1 MAQRRLPSFSSI
13 ERAVRCRASTVLPQT
28 EHVSDAAEGGTV
40 MHTFMERVRNLRGEG
55 KPPEE
60 AREVALAE
68 APEEEQ
74 GFLGAIPVEDLP
86 TDPKA
91 FAAEVALAFDALT
104 GQARELGR
112 GIGRRYEQA
121 ALAQG
126 KPLAPTEFAGTVD
139 IAALHGSD
147 GVFIGDWK
155 RRGRYVKA
163 ARDNWQIRT
172 GLVAAAAAWGRSRG
186 VGSIIRIY
194 EDGET
199 YRDRGDLSAEDLQQ
213 AKFELTTL
221 AVGILND
228 RKAFARGEEVPATTG
243 DHCRYCPSFQF
254 CPANLALIRRIVT
267 DEPAVRAEIVV
278 NRDTAPRIVAF
289 VAQLRSLQEEV
300 KDALDTLAA
309 QAAAEGKPLEMGD
322 GTVYAPVAKP
332 RESIDGG
339 TATRALLE
347 KEFGADALVK
357 EFDLDVSKA
366 ALKSALR
373 KRLPGGRGVTKA
385 EEELLAKLRKAGVV
399 KRSVSSSCAIT
410 TPKKLTT
417 QAAQSAAEAA

>member
-1 MAQRRLPSFSSI
+1 MAQKRLPSFSSI
-13 ERAVRCRASTVLPQT
+13 ERAVRCRASTVLPQAD
-28 EHVSDAAEGGTV
+28 HVSDQAEGGTV
-40 MHTFMERVRNLRGEG
+40 MHTFMERVRNLRAEG
-55 KPPEE
+55 KALEE
-60 AREVALAE
+60 ARELALAE

-74 GFLGAIPVEDLP
+74 DFLAAIPVEDLP

-104 GQARELGR
+104 GKARELGR

-126 KPLAPTEFAGTVD
+126 KPLAPTEFVGTVD

-147 GVFIGDWK
+147 GVFVGDWK

-163 ARDNWQIRT
+163 ARDNWQIRA
-172 GLVAAAAAWGRSRG
+172 GLAAAAAAWGRSRG
-186 VGSIIRIY
+186 LGSIIRIY
-194 EDGET
+194 DDGET
-199 YRDRGDLSAEDLQQ
+199 YRDRGELSSADLNQ
-213 AKFELTTL
+213 ARYELTTL
-221 AVGILND
+221 AVAILND
-228 RKAFARGEEVPATTG
+228 RKAFAKGEEIPATTG

-254 CPANLALIRRIVT
+254 CPSNLALVRRIVT

-278 NRDTAPRIVAF
+278 NRETAPKIVAF
-289 VAQLRSLQEEV
+289 VAQLKALQEEV

-322 GTVYAPVAKP
+322 GTVYAPVAKS
-332 RESIDGG
+332 RDSIAGG
-339 TATRALLE
+339 SATRALLE
-347 KEFGADALVK
+347 QEFGTEALAK
-357 EFDLDVSKA
+357 EFDLDVTKSAIKA
-366 ALKSALR
+366 ALR

-385 EEELLAKLRKAGVV
+385 EEEFVEKLRKAGVV

-410 TPKKLTT
+410 TPKKL
-417 QAAQSAAEAA
+417 QARDAPQSEAA